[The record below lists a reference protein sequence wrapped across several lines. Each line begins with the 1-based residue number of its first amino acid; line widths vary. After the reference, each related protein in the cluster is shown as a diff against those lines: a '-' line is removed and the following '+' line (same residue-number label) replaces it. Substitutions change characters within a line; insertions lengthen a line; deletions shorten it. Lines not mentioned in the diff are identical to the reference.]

1 MSSPFPGG
9 GGAKRVATKPPAT
22 SLAKPPAPQ
31 KPKPAVAVLPGGQAA
46 AGFVASSMQRR
57 MADML
62 YPLVE
67 DAPSHTTPA
76 HTRTV
81 ASVLRVT
88 ARAARCFS
96 FSTCRSSCEVR
107 RAAYRAQLA
116 PRQEMPNLKDPRG
129 HPEPYGVC
137 PLGGTRYAQPGA
149 PLWGGATSCLTRQL
163 HLLTVVLDHATP
175 KPSTAHSSFGT
186 Y

>member
-1 MSSPFPGG
+1 M
-9 GGAKRVATKPPAT
+9 
-22 SLAKPPAPQ
+22 
-31 KPKPAVAVLPGGQAA
+31 

-67 DAPSHTTPA
+67 DAPSHATPA

-88 ARAARCFS
+88 AHAARCFS

-107 RAAYRAQLA
+107 RSAYIGRRVA
-116 PRQEMPNLKDPRG
+116 PRQEMPNLKDPSIA
-129 HPEPYGVC
+129 C
-137 PLGGTRYAQPGA
+137 
-149 PLWGGATSCLTRQL
+149 
-163 HLLTVVLDHATP
+163 
-175 KPSTAHSSFGT
+175 
-186 Y
+186 